1 MQDMSHRGDQDA
13 HRLLVEKVRRVIP
26 SRSKIHVV
34 VPPEVVA
41 VVPHVAEVVLR
52 PGVVPG
58 EGVEPPVGGQMGW
71 MVFISFH
78 KSCKTFFT

>member
-1 MQDMSHRGDQDA
+1 MCNCAMCRIEVTGRDQDA
-13 HRLLVEKVRRVIP
+13 HRLLVEKVCRVIP

-71 MVFISFH
+71 VVFIS
-78 KSCKTFFT
+78 